1 TGRTDRA
8 RTDTD
13 ADQAAKDRAN
23 DQQSGRKPGLAGP
36 LAGGL
41 VQNPAGRAVRV
52 PDQHLGR
59 GEMDLHRAGPQRK
72 DREMGTVEES
82 EGDTGMST
90 EEFDLEAA
98 AKELA
103 EARAKVKAAKDRLA
117 KRIKPD
123 ETRIKEL
130 EQQIALNA
138 EPGDNLAGDWQE
150 KMTPSKDLAK
160 DKLAEAYPQKD
171 FPNLWKTEILGG
183 EVKKMIGENEYDV
196 FRIPNGKAT
205 ITITNVADE
214 D

>member
-1 TGRTDRA
+1 
-8 RTDTD
+8 
-13 ADQAAKDRAN
+13 
-23 DQQSGRKPGLAGP
+23 
-36 LAGGL
+36 
-41 VQNPAGRAVRV
+41 
-52 PDQHLGR
+52 
-59 GEMDLHRAGPQRK
+59 
-72 DREMGTVEES
+72 
-82 EGDTGMST
+82 MSD

-103 EARAKVKAAKDRLA
+103 ETRGKVKAAKDRLA

-138 EPGDNLAGDWQE
+138 EPGDNLAGDWHV

>member
-1 TGRTDRA
+1 
-8 RTDTD
+8 
-13 ADQAAKDRAN
+13 
-23 DQQSGRKPGLAGP
+23 
-36 LAGGL
+36 
-41 VQNPAGRAVRV
+41 
-52 PDQHLGR
+52 
-59 GEMDLHRAGPQRK
+59 
-72 DREMGTVEES
+72 
-82 EGDTGMST
+82 MST

-98 AKELA
+98 AQELA
-103 EARAKVKAAKDRLA
+103 EKKGKIKAAQDRLA

-123 ETRIKEL
+123 QDRVNEL

-138 EPGDNLAGDWQE
+138 QPGDNLAGDWHV
-150 KMTPSKDLAK
+150 KVTPSKDLAK

-205 ITITNVADE
+205 ITITNVAE